1 LAENFLSYSSLKIPK
16 DEYDIIASALEKGD
30 KVEIVSVSGNELKI
44 VILARGKVEKFHT
57 EMKVGHYDL

>member
-1 LAENFLSYSSLKIPK
+1 MKIPK